1 MLYTKDY
8 TINFIVML
16 HISDRLKYFD
26 SSEFQEVFRRQQQLQ
41 DPIDLSIGIPEEL
54 TPAHIKA
61 AGIRAIENNHTTY
74 TPANGLPE
82 LREAIAKKLADK
94 NGIHVGSG
102 QVTVVPGLT
111 TGLLLLYLAILDP
124 GDEIIVMDPAYPPYE
139 SLATAI
145 GAEVMNV
152 LTLPTFQP
160 DIPAIEASIT
170 NRTRAIIIN
179 TPNNPTGT
187 VYPKDDLLRIAEVAD
202 KRGIWLISD
211 EIYEHFIYAS
221 QHFSAASAY
230 PNVITMNGFSK
241 GYAMTGW
248 RLGYIAGPQEV
259 IDAINQL
266 QQYVVFSSSSIAQYA
281 ALEALSQPAETDYKK
296 YHAKRDFVVKR
307 LADMGLAVHGAQ
319 GAYYIFFQAPFG
331 MTDLEFVE
339 KAAERNVL
347 LVPGRAFS
355 TRHGYVRLSYGT
367 SMEQL
372 QKGLD
377 IIEQLIKELGATHD

>member
-1 MLYTKDY
+1 
-8 TINFIVML
+8 ML

-26 SSEFQEVFRRQQQLQ
+26 SSEFQEVFRRQQQLEN
-41 DPIDLSIGIPEEL
+41 PIDLSIGVPEEL

-61 AGIRAIENNHTTY
+61 AGIRAIEADHTTY

-82 LREAIAKKLADK
+82 LREAIAKKLADR
-94 NGIHVGSG
+94 NNLHVDAAE
-102 QVTVVPGLT
+102 VTIVPGLT

-139 SLATAI
+139 ALATAT
-145 GAEVMNV
+145 GAEAMTV
-152 LTLPTFQP
+152 LTLPTFHP

-170 NRTRAIIIN
+170 NRTRAIILN

-187 VYPKDDLLRIAEVAD
+187 VYTKEDLLAIAAIAD
-202 KRGIWLISD
+202 KHGIWLISD
-211 EIYEHFIYAS
+211 EIYEHFVYEGE
-221 QHFSAASAY
+221 HFSVGSVY
-230 PNVITMNGFSK
+230 PNTITMNGFSK

-248 RLGYIAGPQEV
+248 RLGYITGPQEV

-266 QQYVVFSSSSIAQYA
+266 QQYVVFSSSSIAQHA
-281 ALEALSQPAETDYKK
+281 AISAITEPATTNYHK
-296 YHAKRDFVVKR
+296 YQDKRDLVTHR
-307 LADMGLAVHGAQ
+307 LTEMGLAVHGAQ
-319 GAYYIFFQAPFG
+319 GAYYVFFQAPFG

-339 KAAERNVL
+339 RAAERNVL

-372 QKGLD
+372 REGLD
-377 IIEQLIKELGATHD
+377 IIEQLIKDLGATND